1 MPVDSP
7 FDDERNEVAVGSG
20 LSDHLHSETLAVH
33 AGGMRTP
40 FGETSEALFLTQGFV
55 YPDMESAERRFA
67 GEDPDGFIYS
77 RFSNPTVSM
86 FEQRMATL
94 DGAEAARA
102 TGTGMAAVAA
112 ALLGYL
118 KAGDHVITSRVLF
131 GSCAVILGEIL
142 PKFGVE
148 STFIDGTRPENWR
161 AALRPNTRAF
171 FIESPANP
179 TTELIDIADT
189 ADIAHEAGAI
199 LIVDNAL
206 GTPLIQNPLQHGADV
221 VTYSATKHIDGQGR
235 CLGGLVLASEE
246 FIETH
251 LKNYLR
257 HTGPALSPFN
267 AWVLLKGL
275 ETLPLRIAKQ
285 ARNARALADALKR
298 LPGVTQVL
306 YPGLPDNP
314 QAAIF
319 KKQMKSGGSVL
330 AFELEGGKEAAFR
343 FGKALELVRIS
354 NNFGDA
360 KSLVTHPATTT
371 HQRFSREEREAI
383 GISEGMLRLS
393 AGLEHQGDLINDV
406 VSAVKSA
413 Q

>member
-1 MPVDSP
+1 M
-7 FDDERNEVAVGSG
+7 
-20 LSDHLHSETLAVH
+20 
-33 AGGMRTP
+33 
-40 FGETSEALFLTQGFV
+40 
-55 YPDMESAERRFA
+55 
-67 GEDPDGFIYS
+67 
-77 RFSNPTVSM
+77 
-86 FEQRMATL
+86 
-94 DGAEAARA
+94 
-102 TGTGMAAVAA
+102 
-112 ALLGYL
+112 
-118 KAGDHVITSRVLF
+118 LF

-179 TTELIDIADT
+179 TTELIDIAET
-189 ADIAHEAGAI
+189 AEIAHEAGAI
-199 LIVDNAL
+199 MIVDNAL

-275 ETLPLRIAKQ
+275 ETLPLRIEKQ
-285 ARNARALADALKR
+285 ARNAQALAEALR
-298 LPGVTQVL
+298 DQPGVSRVH
-306 YPGLPDNP
+306 YPALPDNP
-314 QAAIF
+314 QADIF
-319 KKQMKSGGSVL
+319 RKQMKSGGSVL

-343 FGKALELVRIS
+343 VGKALNLVRIS

-360 KSLVTHPATTT
+360 KSSRHPPRHDDA
-371 HQRFSREEREAI
+371 
-383 GISEGMLRLS
+383 S
-393 AGLEHQGDLINDV
+393 ALQPGGARGDRY
-406 VSAVKSA
+406 